1 MTKPVL
7 NSAHWNFASLPSRC
21 TSFSKSV
28 KQPTLAHW
36 ISLTGNRNFMLLFI
50 PALGYGAIALTAVET
65 APECDDLQFAQEMI
79 VGHSVFV
86 DEYPSLMRCILFSGF
101 QQIDKRIRD
110 WYDSGFVILHRKAY
124 VFLSSNVVSLLVE
137 INIRPCRICDFF
149 ISCCRTEEK
158 FVSSGLPKT

>member
-7 NSAHWNFASLPSRC
+7 NGADRDVASLPSRC

-36 ISLTGNRNFMLLFI
+36 ISLTGNRNFVLLFI
-50 PALGYGAIALTAVET
+50 SALGYGASALTAVET
-65 APECDDLQFAQEMI
+65 APECNDFQLAQKMI
-79 VGHSVFV
+79 VGHAVFV

-124 VFLSSNVVSLLVE
+124 VFLSSNVVSLHVE
-137 INIRPCRICDFF
+137 INIRPCGIGDFF
-149 ISCCRTEEK
+149 ISRRRAEEE
-158 FVSSGLPKT
+158 FVSSGL